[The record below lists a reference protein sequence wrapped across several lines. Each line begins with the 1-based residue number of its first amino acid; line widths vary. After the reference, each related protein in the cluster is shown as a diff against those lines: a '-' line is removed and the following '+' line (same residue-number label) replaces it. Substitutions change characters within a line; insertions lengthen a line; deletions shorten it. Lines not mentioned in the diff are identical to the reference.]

1 MMNRASCTVLTE
13 RFAPCSLH
21 AMDELLSQFRAEV
34 VCAVTGWDGGILRTR
49 RTRSGLFPA
58 TKPENRREG
67 ETLRWTQFSF
77 VDLCQARTVA
87 KLEQMGFGPDDA
99 VGISHHIRMAY
110 SIRARGEDFASIAIV
125 RAGLPRS
132 GIPQT
137 IQWTDHTATLA
148 DLRMDNSDLEVAAIV
163 DCAEIYRTVHR
174 LVRAGGFYR
183 DGA

>member
-1 MMNRASCTVLTE
+1 MLNRARCTMLTE
-13 RFAPCSLH
+13 RFAPCSLR
-21 AMDELLSQFRAEV
+21 AMDELLPQFRAEV

-58 TKPENRREG
+58 TSPENRREG
-67 ETLRWTQFSF
+67 ETLRWTRFSF
-77 VDLCQARTVA
+77 VDLCHARTVA

-99 VGISHHIRMAY
+99 VGISRHIRMAY
-110 SIRARGEDFASIAIV
+110 EFRADGEDYASIAVV

-148 DLRMDNSDLEVAAIV
+148 ELHTDNADLEVAAIV